1 MKASLDWLK
10 AHGDDFAPKGGTYGC
25 AHLTHYSAE
34 YVEWGEGPPIV
45 LVPGLAGGM
54 GLLGPLAKLLTPSR
68 RVITYQLRGED
79 DSFAVRRPFG
89 LSDLGRD
96 LGDFLDCLC
105 LERPM
110 VFGFSFGGV
119 VALDFAV
126 QHPGRV
132 GQLAVQGVGA
142 RFEPSLIQ
150 QVARTV
156 LSRFPLPPDSA
167 FVNQFF
173 NLLFGK
179 SQSSDALSEF
189 VVRQIWQTD
198 QGVMAH
204 RLGLIETYDLDD
216 RLGHIRV
223 PTLILAGEKDVVV
236 SPRSLQNLSE
246 GIPNAKLV
254 RLAGCGHLASVTS
267 APVVAEELQRFMNQ

>member
-1 MKASLDWLK
+1 M
-10 AHGDDFAPKGGTYGC
+10 
-25 AHLTHYSAE
+25 
-34 YVEWGEGPPIV
+34 
-45 LVPGLAGGM
+45 
-54 GLLGPLAKLLTPSR
+54 GPLAKLLAPSR
-68 RVITYQLRGED
+68 RVIIYQLRGED
-79 DSFAVRRPFG
+79 DSFALRRPFG
-89 LSDLGRD
+89 LNDLGRD
-96 LGDFLDCLC
+96 LGNFLDCLC

-173 NLLFGK
+173 NLLFGQ
-179 SQSSDALSEF
+179 SQGSNALSEF

-198 QGVMAH
+198 QGMMAH
-204 RLGLIETYDLDD
+204 RLGLIETYNLDD
-216 RLGHIRV
+216 QLGRIRA

-236 SPRSLQNLSE
+236 SARSLQNLSE
-246 GIPNAKLV
+246 GIPGAKLV
-254 RLAGCGHLASVTS
+254 KLLNCGHLASITHAS
-267 APVVAEELQRFMNQ
+267 VVAEELLRFAN